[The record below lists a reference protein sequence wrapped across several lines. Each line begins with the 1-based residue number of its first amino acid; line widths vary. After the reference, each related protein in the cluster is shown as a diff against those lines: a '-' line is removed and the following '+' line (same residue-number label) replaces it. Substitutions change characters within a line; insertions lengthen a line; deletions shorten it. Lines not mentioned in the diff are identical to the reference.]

1 MPLVKYR
8 IYELSARAVISYGRQ
23 RECAYAFQLSAAETE
38 KCKSLSAPHEQD
50 DNALFY
56 QTMCVLRGD
65 AFTGTPGGQL
75 VTDLSDIIFYMDFS
89 GIFDRSGARKK
100 YRVRQEKAKAL
111 FRPEGVSL
119 DFGSGP
125 HRYLAFERSGSMSR
139 QARLSFIREDFY
151 DAVRR
156 RIMMDMTIGDCQL
169 SKLYAYNG
177 LMLSSG
183 IRIDGIGI
191 DRPHRVVVIDNPT
204 RTERNVSVITV
215 EDDGT
220 QSSTRKYHRVE
231 KKEDIEITCFDGEGL
246 ISKEYARVVDEKL
259 CGKKVHTSFQIRMPY
274 VKGMLHEVDFKDF
287 LTLCG
292 TDTITDLW
300 GMEHSVRDVDVIL
313 TKSMFKGYGWLNG
326 SGMSWE
332 DYWAV
337 FRKYRHALYITN
349 VSKEKPEK
357 ATELN
362 YQFLTTVSIQGDE
375 FRPADLPDG
384 WDHSPETD
392 ERNWLTK
399 QTELRYY
406 NLCAN
411 PQFRQ
416 NYFLEKA
423 DRISWWERHQ
433 GKDQILAAVLKKNP
447 RFINEPV
454 YARRLEDEADKIV
467 EQYAVG
473 RLIVAGD
480 NRYLSGDLLDFL
492 AFLLPTVP
500 PRKRRQRMFYSTVMT
515 DHFPESSF
523 YAPQAAYAHDDACT
537 LLRNPH
543 IARNEELQL
552 SFYDAKEERKQ
563 MRHYYF
569 GHLTDVVMV
578 DSNMLAA
585 ERLGGADYD
594 GDMIKTISDPI
605 LNACVRR
612 NYNLYRYEKH
622 KSLTNIENIPLL
634 MIPTAQPQIRNAD
647 DWEARFETVRSTFS
661 SRVGQ
666 ICNAALDRSIIAYNE
681 NSDAEERERCREETE
696 TLAILTGLE
705 IDSAKSGIRPDLD
718 EYLTHKAVKRSDFLK
733 YKTLVEEM
741 ETRRAW
747 YEPTHAAKV
756 KTFFK
761 KVDWSKVDSN
771 VERLPYLAQ
780 QLKKNTPRIKAKPAR
795 DEELF
800 SFAQQP
806 DWKGQLNSDKLA
818 AVDALLRDYDAC
830 LSRIRACRVPVKEKK
845 RKSDVERILYARGQ
859 EDAYDPDELYALF
872 GSLPPE
878 RVSALL
884 HAMREQAW
892 HLMDG
897 DARERFLREWLP
909 EPEFED
915 IYDLLTDFR
924 LGGYRILGDI
934 VCDMEDEN
942 TGREKKQLFRESD
955 SEAFTA
961 MMSAFADKSA
971 SRSYRDAVTAKCRE
985 LLTAI
990 VRPALAVRYV
1000 VALGRRALLWDL
1012 LPEYIEKN
1020 VLEVRDD

>member
-23 RECAYAFQLSAAETE
+23 QECAYAFQLSAAETE

-100 YRVRQEKAKAL
+100 HLIRQEKAKAL

-139 QARLSFIREDFY
+139 QARLAFIREDFY
-151 DAVRR
+151 DTVCR

-183 IRIDGIGI
+183 IRIDGIDI

-300 GMEHSVRDVDVIL
+300 GVEHSVRDVDVIL
-313 TKSMFKGYGWLNG
+313 TKSMFKGYGWLTA
-326 SGMSWE
+326 SGMSWN
-332 DYWAV
+332 DYWNV

-349 VSKEKPEK
+349 VSKEKPEQT
-357 ATELN
+357 TELN

-384 WDHSPETD
+384 WDHSPEED
-392 ERNWLTK
+392 QRNWLTK

-416 NYFLEKA
+416 DYFLEKA
-423 DRISWWERHQ
+423 NRGSWWERHQ
-433 GKDQILAAVLKKNP
+433 GKDHILAAVLKKNP
-447 RFINEPV
+447 RFINEPI
-454 YARRLEDEADKIV
+454 YTKRLEDEADKLV
-467 EQYAVG
+467 DRYAVG

-480 NRYLSGDLLDFL
+480 NRYLSGDLLDSL

-622 KSLTNIENIPLL
+622 KSLTNTENIPLL

-718 EYLTHKAVKRSDFLK
+718 EYLTHKTVKRSAFLK
-733 YKTLVEEM
+733 YKTLVEDA
-741 ETRRAW
+741 ETRCAW

-756 KTFFK
+756 KAFFK
-761 KVDWSKVDSN
+761 KVDWDEVDSN

-780 QLKKNTPRIKAKPAR
+780 QLKKNTPRIKAKPVK

-806 DWKGQLNSDKLA
+806 DWREQLNSDKLA
-818 AVDALLRDYDAC
+818 AVDALLRDHDAC

-859 EDAYDPDELYALF
+859 EDTYDPDELYALF

-878 RVSALL
+878 KVSALRQ
-884 HAMREQAW
+884 AMREQAW
-892 HLMDG
+892 HLMDE
-897 DARERFLREWLP
+897 DARERFLREWL
-909 EPEFED
+909 PEFED

-924 LGGYRILGDI
+924 FGGYRILGDI
-934 VCDMEDEN
+934 VCDIEDEN

-955 SEAFTA
+955 SKAFTA
-961 MMSAFADKSA
+961 MMRAFADKSA
-971 SRSYRDAVTAKCRE
+971 SRNYRDAVTAKCRE

-990 VRPALAVRYV
+990 VRPTLAVRYV
-1000 VALGRRALLWDL
+1000 VALGRRDLLWNL